1 MDKKDLKKLWKIFLV
16 NTNCTNAKIAE
27 EEGCTPQTFGKK
39 INSATIRLLDI
50 ANIFERHGYRLDLVK
65 DEKQHQNRY
74 NKKGHKKRPAKWQAF
89 LIVLF
94 AIYRSTTKLDII
106 KVKE

>member
-39 INSATIRLLDI
+39 INSGTIRLLEI

-65 DEKQHQNRY
+65 DEK
-74 NKKGHKKRPAKWQAF
+74 K
-89 LIVLF
+89 
-94 AIYRSTTKLDII
+94 
-106 KVKE
+106 